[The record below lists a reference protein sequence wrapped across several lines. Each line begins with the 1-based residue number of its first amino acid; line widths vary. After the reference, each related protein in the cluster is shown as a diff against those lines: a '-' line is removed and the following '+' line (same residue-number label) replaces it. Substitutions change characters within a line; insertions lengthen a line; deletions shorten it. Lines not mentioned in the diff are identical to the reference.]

1 MCFFSS
7 FPPALVLFCLRAAPP
22 FLHLFQPTP
31 LLHAMTTC
39 SDPIVLGPVATVN
52 TFAGPGGMGCRQCL
66 HRESAAYR
74 RRVFDLP
81 CGLCSFSSFPPALV
95 VFCFSTVPFI
105 VDGVDSHT

>member
-39 SDPIVLGPVATVN
+39 SDPIILGPVALVIV
-52 TFAGPGGMGCRQCL
+52 FFGKPGL
-66 HRESAAYR
+66 SS
-74 RRVFDLP
+74 VFEP
-81 CGLCSFSSFPPALV
+81 
-95 VFCFSTVPFI
+95 
-105 VDGVDSHT
+105 